1 MVYIN
6 QTVTLLCRNNLSY
19 TINFLF
25 FQGKQLR
32 KNTIIT
38 IYKITGGHLRP
49 LPVNGFT
56 DYAKEGT
63 IMYKVVG
70 YNTFQNNYLNNN
82 VQNKKETDRTAK
94 TDTSKKTDETKKT
107 DKNMPKLSD
116 KAKALL
122 QDLKK
127 QYGNMDFFVAEYET
141 EEEAASYLSR
151 GSKDYSVLI
160 DPEELE
166 RMAEDEE
173 VKKQNLALL
182 DEAVGKLDTLKEE
195 LKETGKEDEVVSLG
209 VSIGKD
215 GKVSYFAELE
225 KAGERQK
232 EFVDKIRED
241 KKEAAKEAAE
251 KAADK
256 GQDKYNYEHSK
267 RTTVYADSAE
277 ELLKK
282 ITDVNWDE
290 IKEQTSLPMPGGHFD
305 FSI

>member
-1 MVYIN
+1 MN
-6 QTVTLLCRNNLSY
+6 
-19 TINFLF
+19 
-25 FQGKQLR
+25 
-32 KNTIIT
+32 
-38 IYKITGGHLRP
+38 
-49 LPVNGFT
+49 
-56 DYAKEGT
+56 
-63 IMYKVVG
+63 KVVG
-70 YNTFQNNYLNNN
+70 YNTFQNSYYNNT
-82 VQNKKETDRTAK
+82 VQNKKDTDKTEKTRTSRTA
-94 TDTSKKTDETKKT
+94 DTKKT
-107 DKNMPKLSD
+107 DKNTPQLSD

-127 QYGNMDFFVAEYET
+127 KYSNMDFFVAEYET

-166 RMAEDEE
+166 HMAEDED
-173 VKKQNLALL
+173 VKNQNLALL
-182 DEAVGKLDTLKEE
+182 DEAVGKLDELKED
-195 LKETGKEDEVVSLG
+195 LKETGKEDEVVTLG

-251 KAADK
+251 K

-267 RTTVYADSAE
+267 RTTVYADSTE

-282 ITDVNWDE
+282 ITNVNWDE
-290 IKEQTSLPMPGGHFD
+290 IKEQTSMPMPGGHFD